1 MPNMKLVKKIL
12 ATTFAL
18 TLTTATFAATH
29 HVDKTEKVIVS
40 TQELPEAAAGD
51 ESAQPMSAQPASET
65 TAEDA
70 TQTPSSHNR
79 S

>member
-1 MPNMKLVKKIL
+1 MKLVKTFL

-18 TLTTATFAATH
+18 TLTTATFAATQ

-40 TQELPEAAAGD
+40 TQELPEAAATD

-70 TQTPSSHNR
+70 TQTPSAPNR

>member
-1 MPNMKLVKKIL
+1 MKLVKTFL

-18 TLTTATFAATH
+18 TLTTTTFAATH

-40 TQELPEAAAGD
+40 TQELPEAAATD

-70 TQTPSSHNR
+70 TQTPSAPNR

>member
-1 MPNMKLVKKIL
+1 MKLVKIFL

-29 HVDKTEKVIVS
+29 PTEKTEKVIVS
-40 TQELPEAAAGD
+40 TQELPEAASTD

-70 TQTPSSHNR
+70 TQTPSSQKR